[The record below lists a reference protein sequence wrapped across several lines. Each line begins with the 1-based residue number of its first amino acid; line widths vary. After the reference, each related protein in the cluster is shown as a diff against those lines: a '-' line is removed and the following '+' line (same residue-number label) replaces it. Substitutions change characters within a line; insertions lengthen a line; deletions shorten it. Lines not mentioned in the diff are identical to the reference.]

1 MLNDNEDETQQLVG
15 LTAEVVSAYVAN
27 NNVQTNDLPKV
38 IAAVHSALSG
48 MSQPKQPEPEKV
60 VAPMSARKAVQPE
73 YIVSFE
79 DGKHYRSLKR
89 HLAGRGLSPQ
99 EYRTKWGLPQDFP
112 MTAPAYSA
120 KRSELAKS
128 LGLGR
133 KRAEPAPAPAP
144 APKRQGR
151 TKKATPAAE
160 AA

>member
-1 MLNDNEDETQQLVG
+1 VLNDNGNDSQQFVE
-15 LTAEVVSAYVAN
+15 LTANVVSAYVAN
-27 NNVQTNDLPKV
+27 NNVHTNDLPNV

-48 MSQPKQPEPEKV
+48 LSQPKQPEPEKL

-73 YIVSFE
+73 YIISFE
-79 DGKHYRSLKR
+79 DGRHYRSLKR
-89 HLAGRGLSPQ
+89 HLTTRGLTPQ
-99 EYRTKWGLPQDFP
+99 QYREKWGLPHDFP

-133 KRAEPAPAPAP
+133 MRKSEPAP
-144 APKRQGR
+144 APKRQAR
-151 TKKATPAAE
+151 TKNATPASE

>member
-1 MLNDNEDETQQLVG
+1 MPNPDRDTIHDLHN
-15 LTAEVVSAYVAN
+15 LTADVVSAFVGN
-27 NNVQTNDLPKV
+27 NNVQAKDLPDI
-38 IAAVHSALSG
+38 IATVHSALSG
-48 MSQPKQPEPEKV
+48 LGESQQSEPEKL

-89 HLAGRGLSPQ
+89 HLAGRGLTPEQ
-99 EYRTKWGLPQDFP
+99 YRTKWGLPPDFP

-133 KRAEPAPAPAP
+133 KRQEEAP
-144 APKRQGR
+144 APKPRSR
-151 TKKATPAAE
+151 AKKASPAPAA
-160 AA
+160 A